1 MIAEIAT
8 IILATAMWG
17 VMFGL
22 EWGNFWLDMTFAAS
36 LLAVGGL
43 LLQRGEI
50 GRIFRFERSHV
61 VVGIASAAALYVVF
75 WAGDR
80 ISAAILPFAV
90 EQVGGIYGMKAQMN
104 PLAIGGLLFFLIGPA
119 EEVFWRGFLQD
130 RFQRRWGGV
139 TGWIVAGLV
148 YAAVHIWAWNFMLFI
163 AALICGMFWGW
174 VYLRWRSLWPGIISH
189 AVWDVVIFV
198 LLPVGPG
205 GSN

>member
-8 IILATAMWG
+8 VILAIAMWG

-104 PLAIGGLLFFLIGPA
+104 PLEIALAGDHLTRRVGRGHLRDAAGAPGRVSCSPVVELPRHFFAKP
-119 EEVFWRGFLQD
+119 
-130 RFQRRWGGV
+130 
-139 TGWIVAGLV
+139 
-148 YAAVHIWAWNFMLFI
+148 
-163 AALICGMFWGW
+163 CGN
-174 VYLRWRSLWPGIISH
+174 R
-189 AVWDVVIFV
+189 
-198 LLPVGPG
+198 LPVLVHPALPAWSGIATQR
-205 GSN
+205 NRA